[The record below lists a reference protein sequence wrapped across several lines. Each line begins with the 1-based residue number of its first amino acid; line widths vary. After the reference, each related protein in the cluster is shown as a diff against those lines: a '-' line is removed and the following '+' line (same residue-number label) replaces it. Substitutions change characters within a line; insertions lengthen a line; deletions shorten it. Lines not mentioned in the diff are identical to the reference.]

1 MTPDY
6 LIRSLVAG
14 LPDEVNSPLGFVRRR
29 LRDKMPPSLPAT
41 AAPTAQAA
49 HTPRVMMEC
58 TQCGGPGRPE
68 ALPDGLCRAC
78 RRPASGPDTPPAPI
92 TGHVTTPVAERDVR
106 GLVAGLRGM
115 LKSP

>member
-41 AAPTAQAA
+41 AAPTAQA
-49 HTPRVMMEC
+49 
-58 TQCGGPGRPE
+58 
-68 ALPDGLCRAC
+68 D
-78 RRPASGPDTPPAPI
+78 
-92 TGHVTTPVAERDVR
+92 
-106 GLVAGLRGM
+106 
-115 LKSP
+115 